1 MIGLIEQCPAQIPL
15 QRACDA
21 LSFNRST
28 VYARRRRIASGEK
41 PRRSRRDTPQPRALS
56 TQERTLVIDTL
67 NSEEFQDQPPR
78 EVYFKLLERGICLC
92 SPSTMYR
99 LLRQVGQTGERRQQR
114 KAQHHAVPR
123 LKATG
128 PNQVWTWDNAKLATT
143 TPGEY
148 LTLYTVLDLYSRYV
162 LAWMISRKENS
173 ALAVQLMEEAA
184 ARYRIKPG
192 QLTLHQD
199 RGSPMIAHRFIDQ
212 MYALDII
219 LSHSRPRVSND
230 NAFSESQFKTLKY
243 QPDYPGRFR
252 DAAHA
257 RAWAESYFD
266 WYNFSHHHS
275 GLAGFTPAQVFTG
288 DYRDLAE
295 QRQRVLDD
303 YQRGNPERFVG
314 GRPTVKLPAQAV
326 YINQVTEEEVAAG
339 ATTAVNFP
347 TLNRVKAKSELI
359 LN

>member
-1 MIGLIEQCPAQIPL
+1 MIGLVEHCPPQIPL

-21 LSFNRST
+21 LSLNRST
-28 VYARRRRIASGEK
+28 VYARRHQSAEDKTS
-41 PRRSRRDTPQPRALS
+41 RRSRRDAPQPRALS
-56 TQERTLVIDTL
+56 AEERRSVTDTL

-78 EVYFKLLERGICLC
+78 AVYFKLLERGTCLC

-99 LLRQVGQTGERRQQR
+99 LLRKAGQIGERRPQR
-114 KAQHHAVPR
+114 EAQHHAVPR
-123 LKATG
+123 LKATA

-173 ALAVQLMEEAA
+173 ALAVQLMEESV

-192 QLTLHQD
+192 QLTIHQD
-199 RGSPMIAHRFIDQ
+199 RGAPMIAHRFIDQ
-212 MYALDII
+212 MYELDII

-252 DAAHA
+252 DAAQA

-288 DYRDLAE
+288 DYRDLAA
-295 QRQRVLDD
+295 QRQRVLDG
-303 YQRGNPERFVG
+303 YHRANPERFVS
-314 GRPTVKLPAQAV
+314 GRPAVKLPSQAV

-347 TLNRVKAKSELI
+347 TLNRVKEKNELT
-359 LN
+359 LH